1 MIEGATTMMKRR
13 LGQKMLDDKVVTK
26 AQIREALGRQRLHG
40 GRLGQNLLSLGYISE
55 DQLETFLK
63 RTPQA
68 PETVEETGLELEFIA
83 DLTLKHVMNMGP
95 FRLSDLSLRM
105 GLPSAILD
113 EAIELLRR
121 ENLVEVRSATQFVK
135 SSFNFIV
142 TDLGKVRGNELMEIC
157 RYVGPTPVILED
169 YRTMVENQSIQN
181 IMVDDATVSRAF
193 SEIVISDHLLKRLG
207 PAISS
212 GTPMFMYGPP
222 GNGKTTISET
232 IGQVLPETVYIPYA
246 LFVGGQII
254 NIFDPV
260 NHIAID
266 KNGYGEKPDETSV
279 DQRWVLIRRP
289 VVITG
294 GELTLRMLDLEF
306 NSIAKFYEAP
316 LQMKANNGL
325 FLVDDFGR
333 QQMDPQNLLNR
344 WIVNLDRQIDFMSM
358 HTGMKFEI
366 PFDQLVIFATNL
378 EPKTLVDEAFLRRIR
393 YKIKID
399 HPNESEFEEI
409 FRRVCR
415 MNAITFEPDI
425 FEYLIEHWYRRLDRP
440 LNACH
445 PRDLVNHIIDT
456 SRYHNKP
463 PELTRDAIDLA
474 CENYFVEM

>member
-1 MIEGATTMMKRR
+1 MMKKR
-13 LGQKMLDDKVVTK
+13 LGQKMLDDKIVSK

-40 GRLGQNLLSLGYISE
+40 GRLGQNLLALGYISE
-55 DQLETFLK
+55 DQLETFLQ

-68 PETVEETGLELEFIA
+68 PESIEETGLELEFIT
-83 DLTLKHVMNMGP
+83 DLALKHIMSTGA
-95 FRLSDLSLRM
+95 FRLSDLAQRM
-105 GLPSAILD
+105 GLPSAIMD
-113 EAIELLRR
+113 EVVDLLRR
-121 ENLVEVRSATQFVK
+121 EKLVEVRNATQFVK
-135 SSFNFIV
+135 SSFNFVV

-157 RYVGPTPVILED
+157 RYTGPAPVTLEA
-169 YRTMVENQSIQN
+169 YSEMIENQSIHN
-181 IMVDDATVSRAF
+181 IMVDDATVSQAF
-193 SEIVISDHLLKRLG
+193 SDIVISDHLLKRLG

-212 GTPMFMYGPP
+212 GTPMFIYGPP

-232 IGQVLPETVYIPYA
+232 IGQVLPETVFIPYA

-260 NHIAID
+260 NHRPVDSGQASEEI
-266 KNGYGEKPDETSV
+266 GV
-279 DQRWVLIRRP
+279 DQRWVRIRRP

-306 NSIAKFYEAP
+306 NPIAKFYEAP

-325 FLVDDFGR
+325 FLLDDFGR
-333 QQMDPQNLLNR
+333 QQMNPQNLLNR
-344 WIVNLDRQIDFMSM
+344 WIVNLDRQIDYMSM

-399 HPNESEFEEI
+399 HPTDSQYEEI
-409 FRRVCR
+409 FRRVCK
-415 MNAITFEPDI
+415 MNEIDYKADI
-425 FEYLIEHWYRRLDRP
+425 LHYLIDHWYRRLDKP

-445 PRDLVNHIIDT
+445 PRDLINHIIDAA
-456 SRYHNKP
+456 RYHHQSA
-463 PELTRDAIDLA
+463 ELTREAIDQA

>member
-1 MIEGATTMMKRR
+1 MMKKR
-13 LGQKMLDDKVVTK
+13 LGQKMLDDKIVSK

-40 GRLGQNLLSLGYISE
+40 GRLGQNLLALGYISE
-55 DQLETFLK
+55 DQLETFLQ

-68 PETVEETGLELEFIA
+68 PESIEETGLELDFIT
-83 DLTLKHVMNMGP
+83 DLALKHIMNTGA
-95 FRLSDLSLRM
+95 FRLSDLAQRM
-105 GLPSAILD
+105 GLPSSIMD
-113 EAIELLRR
+113 EVVDLLRR
-121 ENLVEVRSATQFVK
+121 EKLVEVRNAAQFVK
-135 SSFNFIV
+135 SSFNFVV

-157 RYVGPTPVILED
+157 RYTGPAPVTLEA
-169 YRTMVENQSIQN
+169 YSEMIENQSIHN
-181 IMVDDATVSRAF
+181 IMVDDATVSQAF
-193 SEIVISDHLLKRLG
+193 SDIVISDHLLKRLG

-212 GTPMFMYGPP
+212 GTPMFIYGPP

-232 IGQVLPETVYIPYA
+232 IGQVLPETVFIPYA

-260 NHIAID
+260 NHRPADSGQAPEEI
-266 KNGYGEKPDETSV
+266 GV
-279 DQRWVLIRRP
+279 DQRWVRIQRP

-306 NSIAKFYEAP
+306 NPIAKFYEAP

-325 FLVDDFGR
+325 FLLDDFGR
-333 QQMDPQNLLNR
+333 QQMNPQHLLNR
-344 WIVNLDRQIDFMSM
+344 WIVNLDRQIDYMSM

-399 HPNESEFEEI
+399 HPTDSQYEEI
-409 FRRVCR
+409 FRRVCK
-415 MNAITFEPDI
+415 MNEIDYKTDI
-425 FEYLIEHWYRRLDRP
+425 LHYLIDHWYRRLDKP

-445 PRDLVNHIIDT
+445 PRDLINHIIDAA
-456 SRYHNKP
+456 RYHHQSA
-463 PELTRDAIDLA
+463 ELTREAIDQA